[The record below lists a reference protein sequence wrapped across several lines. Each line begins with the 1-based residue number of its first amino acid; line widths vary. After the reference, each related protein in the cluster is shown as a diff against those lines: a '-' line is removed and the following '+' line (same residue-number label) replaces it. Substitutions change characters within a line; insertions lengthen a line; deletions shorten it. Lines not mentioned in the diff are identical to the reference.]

1 MKFNSHDSD
10 DAMKITPPLPR
21 LVLFL
26 LLALPAL
33 AICAEQG
40 GKDLPGKFLGA
51 VETEYPDW
59 FKESFLD
66 FNDDLAEAAKAG
78 KRIVILFHQNGCP
91 YCNLLV
97 ERNLSQQAIVD
108 YMKTYFDVVA
118 INMWG
123 DRDVATIDGHEL
135 TEKQFAEALKVQF
148 TPTLVFLDETGE
160 QVLRLNG
167 YLPPERFMLALQYAH
182 KSTPGEGPSFT
193 DFIRQRAPVP
203 SSGKLVAEPFFLP
216 PPHALDKLDRSRP
229 VAIWFEQKHCPACEN
244 LHADVIDVEDTKA
257 LIRQFNNIQLDMWS
271 KEPVTLFDGSRTA
284 ARDWAKKLGIHY
296 APTIVFFD
304 PDGNEIIRSEA
315 MLKQF
320 HTQSIFDY
328 VSSGAYRKQPSFQRF
343 LEERADRIRSESK
356 DVDIWR

>member
-1 MKFNSHDSD
+1 MKT
-10 DAMKITPPLPR
+10 ILPR
-21 LVLFL
+21 SFL
-26 LLALPAL
+26 LILALFVAV
-33 AICAEQG
+33 G
-40 GKDLPGKFLGA
+40 GSGFCGEKGKKPPGKFLGA

-66 FNDDLAEAAKAG
+66 FNDDIAEAAKAG

-97 ERNLSQQAIVD
+97 ERNLSQQTIVD
-108 YMKTYFDVVA
+108 YMKKHFDVVA

-123 DRDVATIDGHEL
+123 DRDVATIDGYQL

-148 TPTLVFLDETGE
+148 TPTLLFLDETGE

-167 YLPPERFMLALQYAH
+167 YLPPERFMLALQYAYR
-182 KSTPGEGPSFT
+182 STPGEGPSFT

-216 PPHALDKLDRSRP
+216 PPYALDKLDRSRP
-229 VAIWFEQKHCPACEN
+229 VAVWFEQKHCPACEN
-244 LHADVIDVEDTKA
+244 LHANVIDVEETKA
-257 LIRQFNNIQLDMWS
+257 LIRQFNNIQLDMWG
-271 KEPVTLFDGSRTA
+271 KEPVTLFDGSKTT

-304 PDGNEIIRSEA
+304 PDGKEIIRSEA
-315 MLKQF
+315 MFKQF

-328 VSSGAYRKQPSFQRF
+328 VLSGAYREQPSFQRF
-343 LEERADRIRSESK
+343 LEERADRIRGESK